1 MFPAYFSAELARA
14 HHRELLDQAAH
25 RRLVRHAHRARRS
38 TGPRRWGKLAGLTG
52 RSAPTTSCPPARPT
66 ADAVAGD
73 DGSPPAPLNVRVS
86 GMHGKAA
93 NRRKHVSRT
102 LARVF
107 AGWRTGLSGPVIV
120 LQAGTAVN
128 YFGTGLVLPF
138 EIIYLHQA
146 RGFPTA
152 TAGLVLAAVMGTA
165 AVVTPFSG
173 ALLDRL
179 RAKPILIAGNLA
191 SAVGYAGF
199 AFVDR
204 PWQAF
209 VCSAVGGAGFGVANT
224 ANQLLSLTLVSVEQ
238 RASSIALRRV
248 AGNFGLGSG
257 ATVAGFVVDSADNVR
272 AFQALYLFNGVT
284 FAVFALVV
292 LVGIPNPRLANAA
305 SASDRGTGFRAV
317 AHDRLFLILIA
328 ANIVLVMTGGALFS
342 NILAP
347 FAKAYTPVGPGE
359 IGVVFF
365 INTFFIVVAQI
376 PATRVVQRMRRT
388 HALAATSALFAVGLL
403 AVLLAT
409 LTSSTFT
416 ATTVLAGVAIVIA
429 IGECAQFI
437 VLGPIVADLAPP
449 HLLGRYMSLYG
460 LSFTV
465 GVALGPAVGGALLA
479 TSPDAVWWGGALALV
494 LTGAGSLRLRDR
506 VPDPLLQAQ
515 RPAPQAVSAAGMDP
529 ARHGQVSTTRT

>member
-1 MFPAYFSAELARA
+1 M
-14 HHRELLDQAAH
+14 
-25 RRLVRHAHRARRS
+25 
-38 TGPRRWGKLAGLTG
+38 
-52 RSAPTTSCPPARPT
+52 
-66 ADAVAGD
+66 
-73 DGSPPAPLNVRVS
+73 NVRIS
-86 GMHGKAA
+86 GPHGKSAS
-93 NRRKHVSRT
+93 RRTHVGRT

-107 AGWRTGLSGPVIV
+107 TGWRTGLSGPVII

-138 EIIYLHQA
+138 EIIYMHQA
-146 RGFPTA
+146 RGFSTA

-165 AVVTPFSG
+165 AVVTLPSG
-173 ALLDRL
+173 ALLDRF
-179 RAKPILIAGNLA
+179 RAKPILITGNLA
-191 SAVGYAGF
+191 SALGYAGF

-224 ANQLLSLTLVSVEQ
+224 ANQVLSLTLVSAEQ

-257 ATVAGFVVDSADNVR
+257 ATVAGFIVAAVHDLR
-272 AFQALYLFNGVT
+272 AFQALYLFDGVT

-292 LVGIPNPRLANAA
+292 LAGIPNPHLANAA
-305 SASDRGTGFRAV
+305 SARDRGTSFRAV

-328 ANIVLVMTGGALFS
+328 ANVVLVMTGGALFS
-342 NILAP
+342 NILPP
-347 FAKAYTPVGPGE
+347 FAKAHTPVGPGE
-359 IGVVFF
+359 IGVVIF

-376 PATRVVQRMRRT
+376 PATLVVRRMRRT
-388 HALAATSALFAVGLL
+388 HALAATSGLFAIGLL

-409 LTSSTFT
+409 LTSSTLT

-429 IGECAQFI
+429 LGECAQFI

-449 HLLGRYMSLYG
+449 HLLGRYLSLYG
-460 LSFTV
+460 LSFTA

-479 TSPDAVWWGGALALV
+479 TSPDAVWWGGALAAA
-494 LTGAGSLRLRDR
+494 LTGAGLLRLHDR
-506 VPDPLLQAQ
+506 IPDPLVQAQ
-515 RPAPQAVSAAGMDP
+515 CPRPQAVSGADLDSADP
-529 ARHGQVSTTRT
+529 SQMKSTN